1 MSNTSS
7 QLADILSVLCQR
19 LSASGG
25 KAKNAKHKTESKFEN
40 ILNSFVYRTMYTLHI
55 YMP

>member
-19 LSASGG
+19 LSESGG
-25 KAKNAKHKTESKFEN
+25 KAKNAQHKTESKFEN
-40 ILNSFVYRTMYTLHI
+40 ILNSFVYRTMY
-55 YMP
+55 MP